1 MAHKLYQLAKLAARR
16 PWAFIV
22 SWAVIIGLLVG
33 SAALFMGKLTND
45 FAIPGTETQDT
56 LDEVEKIFPEFS
68 GGTGS
73 VVFTTANGNEFTDEQ
88 KQEISSMLA
97 GLEEDKTALVAA
109 DPFKNQ
115 AEIANAGNKI
125 EEGKKELAANE
136 KKLADGQ
143 KQLDGAKKKISD
155 GQKQLDDGK
164 KQLEAGLKQAQ
175 DGAKQLEAAGMTQTQ
190 QYMQAKGTI
199 QALEQQQA
207 GLKAKQAELDEGRAE
222 LETKQK
228 EIDEGK
234 KKLEEGRAELA
245 QGQRQAESAE
255 GMKFVSDNGAS
266 AVAHMQFEGQAEAME
281 AQKREHLLSELHS
294 VENLGVEVYPSTEI
308 SSDLNSV
315 FGIGEAI
322 GLVVAGLVLFIMMGT
337 FVGAGLPLVQ
347 AVLGVGA
354 GVAGTLAFSSV
365 VDMASITPALALML
379 GLAVGIDYTLFIV
392 HRHRRQLMQGVDV
405 KESIGLAVGTS
416 GSAVV
421 FAGLTVVIALV
432 ALLVPGLP
440 FLSVLGLSAA
450 ATVALAVLIAVT
462 LTPALLSLIGQRLVS
477 KRAQKAFD
485 AKQAKQRARLAGAEA
500 GTGAE
505 ADDGAGADAETDGD
519 ADRGGHN
526 GWTRF
531 TTGKPWLAALAGVL
545 LLGIIAIPSLK
556 LTTALPDGASEPY
569 GSDAQVAYEKT
580 AEDFGAGFNGPILGF
595 VTLPEGASEAEAQKA
610 LYETATKVREI
621 EGVIAASPVEQTDDN
636 RYGLLQIIPTT
647 GPADDK
653 TVDLVETIRAAEH
666 QLEDETGAKL
676 ALTGQVTAMID
687 VSEKMAEALP
697 PYLVIVVGLSLV
709 LLLLV
714 FRSIVVPLIATL
726 GFLLSLAAAF
736 GATVAVY
743 QFGWLGELFGVHV
756 PGPIMSFLPI
766 LLTGILFG
774 LAMDYQMFLVTAMRE
789 AFVHGA
795 SPRAAVRKG
804 MTAAAPVVVAAAL
817 IMISVFAGFIF
828 SELSMI
834 RPIGFALAFGV
845 LLDAFVVRLTIT
857 PAIMTLLGKHAWFI
871 PGWLDKALPNVDVE
885 GESLSE
891 EIAAAERTATE
902 SKDTDTADK
911 NAARA

>member
-56 LDEVEKIFPEFS
+56 LDEVKKIFPEFS

-73 VVFTTANGNEFTDEQ
+73 VVFTTANGNEFTNEQ
-88 KQEISSMLA
+88 KQKISSMLS

-115 AEIANAGNKI
+115 AEIANAGKRI

-143 KQLDGAKKKISD
+143 KQLDGAKKKLTD

-222 LETKQK
+222 LEAKQK

-266 AVAHMQFEGQAEAME
+266 AVAHMQFEGQTEAME

-337 FVGAGLPLVQ
+337 FVGAGLPLLQ

-354 GVAGTLAFSSV
+354 GVAGTLAFSSI

-405 KESIGLAVGTS
+405 NESIGLAVGTS

-485 AKQAKQRARLAGAEA
+485 AKQAKQRAHLAGAEA

-505 ADDGAGADAETDGD
+505 ADAGAGADADADGD

-545 LLGIIAIPSLK
+545 LLGVIAIPSLK

-610 LYETATKVREI
+610 LYETATKVRKI
-621 EGVIAASPVEQTDDN
+621 EGVIAASPVEQTYDN
-636 RYGLLQIIPTT
+636 QYGLLQIIPAT

-666 QLEDETGAKL
+666 QFEDETGAKL

-687 VSEKMAEALP
+687 MSEKMAEALP

-804 MTAAAPVVVAAAL
+804 MSAAAPVVVAAAL

-845 LLDAFVVRLTIT
+845 LFDAFVVRLTIT

-871 PGWLDKALPNVDVE
+871 PGWLDKALLNVDVE

-911 NAARA
+911 NAVRA